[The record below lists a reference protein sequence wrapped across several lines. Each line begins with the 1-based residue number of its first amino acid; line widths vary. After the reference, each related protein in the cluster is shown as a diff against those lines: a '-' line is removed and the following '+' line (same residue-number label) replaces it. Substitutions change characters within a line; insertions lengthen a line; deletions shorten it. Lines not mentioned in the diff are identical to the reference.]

1 MPCTIAGSVDSVMS
15 KTQSVPQQRSQ
26 SDGEIDTNAG
36 LPSTVLSATQEGA
49 KLLLS
54 HSHRTHFVPAV
65 CVRYCSVCR
74 RKSSGQEQSKTNVPC
89 LLETALRCYGSPSQG
104 KNAR

>member
-36 LPSTVLSATQEGA
+36 LPSTVLSATQEELEQTLQATGEGPNFRVGGT
-49 KLLLS
+49 LL
-54 HSHRTHFVPAV
+54 R
-65 CVRYCSVCR
+65 
-74 RKSSGQEQSKTNVPC
+74 
-89 LLETALRCYGSPSQG
+89 
-104 KNAR
+104 